1 MKTLRLSLT
10 SKVMWIFIAALIVLG
25 ALAWGFSKPWRGP
38 WRDQLPKV
46 AWINLRAHLSNVVK
60 EIESDPKSE
69 ASQELLRGLRLQLR
83 VKRASGIEIE
93 THPGLPPWNLIE
105 SEVRKEEERWMER
118 PKSMKSRLGDFVVGR
133 AGGRMFAVVERNG
146 DYYTFFLSGRHE
158 FQGGLRA
165 FSGFVFTIAFLLIVI
180 LLLTSWLVRPMKSL
194 ISGVNAI
201 SEGKL
206 DTRVPVEA
214 KGEFGRLA
222 EAFNKM
228 ADRIQAQLR
237 SKDRLLMDVS
247 HELRSPL
254 GRIKM
259 AAEMLAESSKD
270 NQSQAHLQRQIQ
282 SDVREMEDLITELLD
297 LYRLQGG
304 GSNGLGHGSHPKS
317 EIRVEDL
324 VKQTLAPV
332 LEARPGLRYEIHGGE
347 TQIFVD
353 VKSLVRAFRNVVEN
367 AQKFSKHQSRPVE
380 VRVRTIDGF
389 VEIEVED
396 FGIGMSPEESARVFE
411 PFYRSDAS
419 RVRETGGYGL
429 GLSLSRAILQAAGGD
444 LQVIRT
450 EPGRGSLFRLSC
462 KIS

>member
-1 MKTLRLSLT
+1 MKALRLTLT

-46 AWINLRAHLSNVVK
+46 AWINLRAHLSNVVN
-60 EIESDPKSE
+60 EIGSDPTSDS
-69 ASQELLRGLRLQLR
+69 AQALLKGLRLQLR
-83 VKRASGIEIE
+83 VKRANGTDIE
-93 THPGLPPWNLIE
+93 TQPGLPPWTVIE
-105 SEVRKEEERWMER
+105 TEIRKEEERWMEK

-133 AGGRMFAVVERNG
+133 LGGRMFAVLEKNG
-146 DYYTFFLSGRHE
+146 DYYAFFIAGRNE

-165 FSGFVFTIAFLLIVI
+165 FSGFVFTIAFLLIAI
-180 LLLTSWLVRPMKSL
+180 LLMTSWLVRPMKSL
-194 ISGVNAI
+194 IAGVNAI

-222 EAFNKM
+222 ESFNKM
-228 ADRIQAQLR
+228 ADRIQAQLK

-259 AAEMLAESSKD
+259 AAEMLKD
-270 NQSQAHLQRQIQ
+270 ERLQPQIQ

-304 GSNGLGHGSHPKS
+304 GANGLGHGGHPKT
-317 EIRVEDL
+317 EITVEDL
-324 VKQTLAPV
+324 LKQTISPL
-332 LEARPGLRYEIHGGE
+332 LEAKPGLRYEIHGGE
-347 TQIFVD
+347 VKVLVD
-353 VKSLVRAFRNVVEN
+353 VKSMVRAFRNVVEN
-367 AQKFSKHQSRPVE
+367 AQKFSHHQSRPVE
-380 VRVRTIDGF
+380 IRVRTIDQQ

-396 FGIGMSPEESARVFE
+396 FGIGMSADEAARIFE
-411 PFYRSDAS
+411 PFYRSDTS

-429 GLSLSRAILQAAGGD
+429 GLSLSRAILRAGGGD
-444 LQVIRT
+444 LQVART
-450 EPGRGSLFRLSC
+450 EAGRGSLFRLSFP
-462 KIS
+462 IARAG

>member
-1 MKTLRLSLT
+1 MKALRLTLT

-46 AWINLRAHLSNVVK
+46 AWINLRAHLTNVVK
-60 EIESDPKSE
+60 EIGSDPTSNE
-69 ASQELLRGLRLQLR
+69 SQELLRSLRLQLR
-83 VKRASGIEIE
+83 VKRANGADLE
-93 THPGLPPWNLIE
+93 THAGLPPWNLIE
-105 SEVRKEEERWMER
+105 SEVKKEEERWMER

-133 AGGRMFAVVERNG
+133 AGGRMFAVLEKDG
-146 DYYTFFLSGRHE
+146 DYFTFFVAGRNE

-165 FSGFVFTIAFLLIVI
+165 FSGFVFTIAFLLIAI

-222 EAFNKM
+222 ESFNKM
-228 ADRIQAQLR
+228 ADRIQSQLK

-259 AAEMLAESSKD
+259 AAEMLKD
-270 NQSQAHLQRQIQ
+270 NRLQPDLQQQIQ

-304 GSNGLGHGSHPKS
+304 GANGLGHGSHPKT
-317 EIRVEDL
+317 EISVEDL
-324 VKQTLAPV
+324 FKQTMAPL
-332 LEARPGLRYEIHGGE
+332 LEAKPGLRYEIHGGE
-347 TQIFVD
+347 TKVRLD
-353 VKSLVRAFRNVVEN
+353 VKSTVRAFRNVIEN

-380 VRVRTIDGF
+380 VRVRTVDGF
-389 VEIEVED
+389 VEVEVED

-411 PFYRSDAS
+411 PFYRSDTS

-429 GLSLSRAILQAAGGD
+429 GLSLSRAILQSGGGD
-444 LQVIRT
+444 LELVRT
-450 EPGRGSLFRLSC
+450 ELGRGSLFRLRC